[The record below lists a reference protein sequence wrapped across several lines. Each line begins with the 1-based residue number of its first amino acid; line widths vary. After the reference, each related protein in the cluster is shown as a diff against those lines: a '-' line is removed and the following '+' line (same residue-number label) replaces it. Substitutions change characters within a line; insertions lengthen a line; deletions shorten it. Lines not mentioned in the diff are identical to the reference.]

1 MVQNPMSLAGNTAYD
16 ESESFEEDL
25 LDELVVEEMTIDC
38 ICGVY

>member
-1 MVQNPMSLAGNTAYD
+1 MSLAGNTTYD
-16 ESESFEEDL
+16 ENESFEEDL

>member
-1 MVQNPMSLAGNTAYD
+1 MAPEALVLEIQEVLA
-16 ESESFEEDL
+16 EPLL